1 MDTAPTMTDE
11 QWREVILCVEREQQ
25 KSLQHMNTTRY
36 DQLGEII
43 TELKR
48 CLQR

>member
-1 MDTAPTMTDE
+1 MDTVPTMTDE
-11 QWREVILCVEREQQ
+11 QWREVILCVEREQL

-48 CLQR
+48 CLQQ

>member
-1 MDTAPTMTDE
+1 MDTLPTMADE
-11 QWREVILCVEREQQ
+11 QWREVILCVERERE

-43 TELKR
+43 TELQR
-48 CLQR
+48 CLQQ

>member
-11 QWREVILCVEREQQ
+11 QWREIILCVEREQQ

-48 CLQR
+48 CLQQ

>member
-1 MDTAPTMTDE
+1 MDTVPTITDE
-11 QWREVILCVEREQQ
+11 QWREVILCVEREQL

-48 CLQR
+48 CLQQ

>member
-1 MDTAPTMTDE
+1 MDTVPTITDE
-11 QWREVILCVEREQQ
+11 QWREVILCVEREQL

-43 TELKR
+43 TELKK
-48 CLQR
+48 CLQQ